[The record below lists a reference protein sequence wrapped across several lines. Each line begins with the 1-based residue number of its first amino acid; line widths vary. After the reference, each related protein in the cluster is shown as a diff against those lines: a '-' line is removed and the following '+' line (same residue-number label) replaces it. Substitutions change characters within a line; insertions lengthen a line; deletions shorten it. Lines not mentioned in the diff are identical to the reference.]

1 MPANGNATHDRC
13 DTQDTGRGTRC
24 GPRVGGRRRV
34 GAVSVVATADS
45 DTRGGSGTGCRC
57 QSGPV
62 HEGCPRPAAA
72 PVRSRDGWCLKIE
85 PIIGYLRVTPA
96 TAPTDAIAFALWS
109 LRCTLVRKRIHDF
122 SRVTTHPEDPITDG
136 PHRRPTTAWRYVR
149 CVAGRVQLASS
160 PSFNIP
166 SSCAPVEV
174 HLASESLPDHP
185 LARRSHARGRARN
198 RAAAQDVGRPKTG
211 FHSRIPQPA
220 HLDLVA
226 AALAFFSG
234 LLILS

>member
-1 MPANGNATHDRC
+1 MPIRA
-13 DTQDTGRGTRC
+13 
-24 GPRVGGRRRV
+24 PV
-34 GAVSVVATADS
+34 GARGVS
-45 DTRGGSGTGCRC
+45 
-57 QSGPV
+57 P
-62 HEGCPRPAAA
+62 AA
-72 PVRSRDGWCLKIE
+72 PVRSGHATGGGFVTKIE

-96 TAPTDAIAFALWS
+96 TAPTDAIAFGI
-109 LRCTLVRKRIHDF
+109 RIHDF

-211 FHSRIPQPA
+211 FHSRVPQPA

>member
-1 MPANGNATHDRC
+1 MPIRA
-13 DTQDTGRGTRC
+13 
-24 GPRVGGRRRV
+24 PV
-34 GAVSVVATADS
+34 GARGVS
-45 DTRGGSGTGCRC
+45 
-57 QSGPV
+57 P
-62 HEGCPRPAAA
+62 AA
-72 PVRSRDGWCLKIE
+72 PVRSRDGWRTGGFVKIE

-96 TAPTDAIAFALWS
+96 TAPTDAIIAFGI
-109 LRCTLVRKRIHDF
+109 RIHDF

>member
-96 TAPTDAIAFALWS
+96 TAPTDRYCLWYTRS
-109 LRCTLVRKRIHDF
+109 MISHVSRLTPRTQLLMGPTDDPRPRGDMFVAWQDECSWPLRHPLISPHLARQWKCTLRASH
-122 SRVTTHPEDPITDG
+122 SLTTPSPGARMHE
-136 PHRRPTTAWRYVR
+136 
-149 CVAGRVQLASS
+149 VARATVQ
-160 PSFNIP
+160 P
-166 SSCAPVEV
+166 
-174 HLASESLPDHP
+174 
-185 LARRSHARGRARN
+185 
-198 RAAAQDVGRPKTG
+198 PKTWAAPKPGSTAG
-211 FHSRIPQPA
+211 FHSRLTWTWLRPPWP
-220 HLDLVA
+220 
-226 AALAFFSG
+226 FSRG
-234 LLILS
+234 C